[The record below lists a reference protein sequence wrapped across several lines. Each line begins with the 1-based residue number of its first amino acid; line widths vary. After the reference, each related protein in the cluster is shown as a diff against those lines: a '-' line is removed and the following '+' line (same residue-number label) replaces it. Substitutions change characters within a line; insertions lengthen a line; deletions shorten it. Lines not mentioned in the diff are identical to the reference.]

1 MAKTILTGDTPSRF
15 LAEES
20 ALLVPLR
27 DKRPLDFGAATYGA
41 TQPELDFPGCEPMR
55 LTPDEIDTFEGR
67 LEFWDARAETAWV
80 VREPT
85 SPVHESPAH
94 GLVALVERIAAA
106 RGSPIKCYG
115 AMALMQRDADG
126 APRRIMQADQSVYL
140 RPKWVVLPG
149 PRAMIVGEHAL
160 PDVVLEVDHTT
171 DIRRGKLLQYE
182 AWEFPE
188 VWVEVPDWSSPSRP
202 RGLVPGLT
210 IHLLEGGAYETSV
223 ESRAFPG
230 WTAAEIHAAM
240 NETTPSA
247 RTYGVLERVG
257 TLLGAREGTG
267 PNDDPLLRSQ
277 RRQGFEAGRAEGRAE
292 GPYGNSARSAA
303 VAGHRGFE
311 AGLGRASGVLG
322 VVGCRCRLGGPRFG
336 VRGRLCAARPAA
348 IPPGARISIQA
359 DRPTESGRASRGRQ
373 HRANLNPGSDNARAI
388 LKRAARLAGFTLLE
402 TTVALAIFAAGGM
415 ALYGLFNNNLIGLG
429 KAADISRREPAVL
442 RAVEHLSSINIREQP
457 TGQLEIGGFD
467 IGWSSNLV
475 EPVRQSQS
483 LLGFLGSFEVGLYDV
498 DIELSRNGRPDSTH
512 RVRLAGYQKV
522 RQSETFI
529 E

>member
-15 LAEES
+15 LAEDS

-182 AWEFPE
+182 AWDFPE

-257 TLLGAREGTG
+257 TLLGGREGTG

-292 GPYGNSARSAA
+292 GRMAMVREVLRSRGIEVSKAKLDEFPAFWELSDAA
-303 VAGHRGFE
+303 VV
-311 AGLGRASGVLG
+311 S
-322 VVGCRCRLGGPRFG
+322 
-336 VRGRLCAARPAA
+336 
-348 IPPGARISIQA
+348 
-359 DRPTESGRASRGRQ
+359 
-373 HRANLNPGSDNARAI
+373 
-388 LKRAARLAGFTLLE
+388 
-402 TTVALAIFAAGGM
+402 VALDSESAVDFV
-415 ALYGLFNNNLIGLG
+415 
-429 KAADISRREPAVL
+429 RR
-442 RAVEHLSSINIREQP
+442 
-457 TGQLEIGGFD
+457 
-467 IGWSSNLV
+467 
-475 EPVRQSQS
+475 VRQQ
-483 LLGFLGSFEVGLYDV
+483 FLRER
-498 DIELSRNGRPDSTH
+498 E
-512 RVRLAGYQKV
+512 
-522 RQSETFI
+522 
-529 E
+529 